1 MVYLWKGEAGTKK
14 QGGND
19 KMVKD
24 SGIGYKKLY
33 NHAGKKSNLYVYA
46 CIKFDTTYM
55 VRQEL
60 MIADS
65 LKGMD
70 GNVKITLSTLFQ
82 YRQGE
87 SRLKED
93 ELHNLYFR

>member
-1 MVYLWKGEAGTKK
+1 MRLE
-14 QGGND
+14 D
-19 KMVKD
+19 KV
-24 SGIGYKKLY
+24 
-33 NHAGKKSNLYVYA
+33 NA

-93 ELHNLYFR
+93 